1 MNAKYILPCLAH
13 NRHLDNICSYQSVD
27 PDVLIPFLR
36 IEIPIIYCCSSKP
49 HQALC
54 YTDKSLGPFDSV
66 HMSSLDLPS
75 HSGAYYTIFKC
86 AHCQLGHNVPLY
98 PVFICLC
105 SEENK

>member
-13 NRHLDNICSYQSVD
+13 NRHSDNIFSYQSID

-36 IEIPIIYCCSSKP
+36 IKIPIIYCCSPKP

-75 HSGAYYTIFKC
+75 HSGAYHNYFQACSLPTRTRC
-86 AHCQLGHNVPLY
+86 AFVPSVHLS
-98 PVFICLC
+98 VLRR
-105 SEENK
+105 K